1 MKIHDMRTKVDRLDM
16 RPWIAYRELS
26 DGKRLFVSNFSFAIQ
41 DKPTL
46 EWRPLDQQE
55 YITRFKDADA
65 AVAFFKLLDR
75 AGYPVDGIALSPV
88 DICEKCGR
96 IRVSPYQTP
105 PKGQV
110 ICPNCR
116 KAGQKS
122 LGMIQ

>member
-16 RPWIAYRELS
+16 RPWVAYYELG
-26 DGKRLFVSNFSFAIQ
+26 DGRRLFVCDFQYID
-41 DKPTL
+41 DKPSL
-46 EWRPLDQQE
+46 ELRPLEEQE

-65 AVAFFKLLDR
+65 AVGFFRLLES
-75 AGYPVDGIALSPV
+75 AGHPVDGITLSPV